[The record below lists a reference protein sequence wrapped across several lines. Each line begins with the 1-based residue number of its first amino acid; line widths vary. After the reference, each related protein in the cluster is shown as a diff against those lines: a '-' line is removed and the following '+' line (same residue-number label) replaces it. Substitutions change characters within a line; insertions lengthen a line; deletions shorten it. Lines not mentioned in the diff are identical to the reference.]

1 MNDEKERYRF
11 VVTFFLLTIKKGKMS
26 NIANAKSL
34 VSQWNPVGGEVWNN
48 RFTGPNSKLSCG
60 TLPKIDAHFEY
71 REIGIRKALNDSN
84 KAINS
89 SIINITERALNKVSN
104 RSIEVTKNIID
115 NDNADPQKR

>member
-1 MNDEKERYRF
+1 
-11 VVTFFLLTIKKGKMS
+11 MS

-34 VSQWNPVGGEVWNN
+34 VSQWNPVGGEGWSN

-89 SIINITERALNKVSN
+89 SIINITSYHDYIDILNYLVLIK
-104 RSIEVTKNIID
+104 
-115 NDNADPQKR
+115 